1 MTLLLLSAFWAMQVV
16 AQLFFKWGSATD
28 GRWLPGFILGN
39 LFGASSI
46 WLMMKLYTRMNPNL
60 ALALA
65 GGGAFL
71 VTQLAL
77 ALAFHSR
84 PTSVQWLGFAA
95 VAAGMVVAT
104 LAAKPQNA

>member
-1 MTLLLLSAFWAMQVV
+1 MTTVLLAIFWAMQVV
-16 AQLFFKWGSATD
+16 AQLFFKWGSATA
-28 GRWLPGFILGN
+28 GRWVPGFILGN

-77 ALAFHSR
+77 ALVFHSR
-84 PTSVQWLGFAA
+84 PTGLQWVGFAA
-95 VAAGMVVAT
+95 VGAGMA
-104 LAAKPQNA
+104 LASFAAKPESA